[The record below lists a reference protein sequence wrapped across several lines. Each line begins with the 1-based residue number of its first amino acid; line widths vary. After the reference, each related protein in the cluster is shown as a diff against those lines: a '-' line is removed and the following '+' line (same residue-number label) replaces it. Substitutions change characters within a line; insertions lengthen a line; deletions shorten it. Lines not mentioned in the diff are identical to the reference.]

1 MKAAGIDIWKGKW
14 VVVVLDD
21 GRFEAAFVAPTI
33 GAALPGLADAAAIG
47 IDVPI
52 GLPEP
57 GQRRP
62 ADQMARA
69 FVGPRWQSVFM
80 TPSLDML
87 EAPSLAA
94 ANHRA
99 AEEGRERMSA
109 QVFGLRHAIL
119 EVRPMAVADT
129 RVHEVHPE
137 ASFVRANADRPLM
150 WSKTSW
156 NGLNLRR
163 RVLERHGIMLPD
175 ELPLAGAAGFAD
187 VVDAAAVAWSA
198 MRIAAGTAQSMP
210 AGAERIGAIW
220 G

>member
-14 VVVVLDD
+14 VVVVLDE
-21 GRFEAAFVAPTI
+21 GRFESAFVVPTI
-33 GAALPGLADAAAIG
+33 AAALPMLADAAAIG

-57 GQRRP
+57 GRRRP

-69 FVGPRWQSVFM
+69 FVGPRWQSVFT

-94 ANHRA
+94 ANDRA
-99 AEEGRERMSA
+99 AEDGRERMSA

-119 EVRPMAVADT
+119 EVQPVAVADI

-137 ASFVRANADRPLM
+137 ASFVRANSDQHLM

-163 RVLERHGIMLPD
+163 RILERHGIELPD
-175 ELPLAGAAGFAD
+175 ELALAGAAGFAD

-198 MRIAAGTAQSMP
+198 TRIADGSAQSMP
-210 AGAERIGAIW
+210 QGSKRIGAIW

>member
-1 MKAAGIDIWKGKW
+1 MKVAGIDIWKGKW

-21 GRFEAAFVAPTI
+21 GRFETAFVAPTI
-33 GAALPGLADAAAIG
+33 AAALPTLANATAIG

-52 GLPEP
+52 GLPDP

-87 EAPSLAA
+87 EAPSLVA
-94 ANHRA
+94 ANNRA
-99 AEEGRERMSA
+99 AQEGRERMSA

-119 EVRPMAVADT
+119 EVQPVAATDM

-137 ASFVRANADRPLM
+137 ASFVRANNDRHLV

-163 RVLERHGIMLPD
+163 RVLERQGIMLPD
-175 ELPLAGAAGFAD
+175 VLPLAGAAGCAD
-187 VVDAAAVAWSA
+187 IVDAAAVAWSA
-198 MRIAAGTAQSMP
+198 VRIATGSALAMP
-210 AGAERIGAIW
+210 EGAERIGAIW